1 MQFRKKI
8 LGGIAA
14 ILAASTLTI
23 FASAISASDFIYNT
37 TVKTLDKLTFN
48 EYDLIRKE
56 MESFLDTINEI

>member
-56 MESFLDTINEI
+56 MESFLDTIKEI